1 MRSRMLNANGHPIN
15 WRSFGAPRKEPEPE
29 RKPLWVLPGKPQG
42 YWERAPY
49 VFRFVIDDFR
59 VKAKAAER

>member
-15 WRSFGAPRKEPEPE
+15 WRSFVAPAKEPEPE
-29 RKPLWVLPGKPQG
+29 REPLWVLPGDRPRL

-49 VFRFVIDDFR
+49 VIHFTIADCQG
-59 VKAKAAER
+59 KANQ